1 MNFWSFSPRQVA
13 GRPRGRPCRAPRVLD
28 IEEIWGQLIGE
39 ATPLFNRVLSL
50 LLIRVG
56 LCSHTIL
63 FIAGDVAAWR
73 ASDRIRAVEIAWTRV
88 HAITDYNTCL
98 KKIVSGLRSMA
109 YLAPRGRFWSAGSSS
124 NGGHCDHDHHR
135 DLRPSDGGR
144 SSESW
149 TTRSGDRSHSF
160 TWGVIGRLRGHV
172 EELHD
177 RGPIEPRSRR
187 DRAAIVEHLLRNQ
200 LHECQTW
207 FL

>member
-1 MNFWSFSPRQVA
+1 
-13 GRPRGRPCRAPRVLD
+13 
-28 IEEIWGQLIGE
+28 
-39 ATPLFNRVLSL
+39 
-50 LLIRVG
+50 
-56 LCSHTIL
+56 
-63 FIAGDVAAWR
+63 
-73 ASDRIRAVEIAWTRV
+73 
-88 HAITDYNTCL
+88 
-98 KKIVSGLRSMA
+98 MA

-207 FL
+207 FSQGCAVRSTPNRRMIRPRSWSIVADPGEKRGSEETEFMAKLRPIRDQSRNGDVAPRNRSHYLANAPRSPSIGHDLRANFFFKNPCISSLVHQLLIDLWRN